1 VPFEILAPLKRFALK
16 LFVDLG
22 CFLRRPT
29 RYITQFRFDFAS
41 EISFAEIHEGLD
53 VKTEPF
59 AAEMGEDVEEDGG
72 GGRRDRSSNQENPEI
87 YGGFLQ
93 QF

>member
-1 VPFEILAPLKRFALK
+1 

-72 GGRRDRSSNQENPEI
+72 GVEGIEAVTKKTQKFTGVSFSNFNI
-87 YGGFLQ
+87 YRIF
-93 QF
+93 F